1 MNVQLYAFYIQSAYL
16 VNKNIMA
23 PEDTNEVA
31 CEKPTEEEN
40 VETGEQDI
48 SNKENTEDVA
58 SVENK
63 KKKKKKKKK
72 KGMKTYY
79 MSVEFYS

>member
-1 MNVQLYAFYIQSAYL
+1 
-16 VNKNIMA
+16 MA

-72 KGMKTYY
+72 KGMKTDD
-79 MSVEFYS
+79 VCRILFLRHFHFAVLKQ